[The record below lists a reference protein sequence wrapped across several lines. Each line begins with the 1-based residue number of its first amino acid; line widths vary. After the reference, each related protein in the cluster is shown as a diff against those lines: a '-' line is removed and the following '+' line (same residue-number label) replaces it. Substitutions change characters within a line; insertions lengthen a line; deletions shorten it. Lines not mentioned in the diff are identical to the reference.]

1 MTKAELYQKACM
13 LPLLPGVYIIRDKSD
28 TIIYIGKAKSL
39 RIRVSQYF
47 REGVPHDNKVSQ
59 MIAHAYAFDVIVCQ
73 SEFEALVLEAS
84 QIKAHTPKYNILL
97 KDDKGYSYIKVTK
110 EPWPRLS
117 FTLQKEDDGAEYLGP
132 YTSSFAARQMAET
145 AMDAFLLPRCNK
157 RFPQD
162 CGKGRPCLNAHIGK
176 CMAVCSGRI
185 SCENYNQAVKSAV
198 HLIRYGKKD
207 ILKTL
212 NERMQEA
219 SDRLEFETAAL
230 LRDQINAITKVTA
243 GQKVVVDPDVEM
255 DVVALAGTPSSVC
268 AAVLRFREGRLT
280 DKREFLFHDTADI
293 AAVREEFLPRYYLDD
308 EQIPKVIAVD
318 ELPPDSDALQQALN
332 EKRGS
337 EVQLYV
343 PQRGD
348 KAHLVEMAHTN
359 AVERLARESG
369 RYAREEK
376 LLDEMAQVLGLPKPP
391 RTIESYD
398 ISNWGDGTSVCG
410 MVTFR
415 DGKPYKAGYRKFKMQ
430 TVAGTDDYASLA
442 ETVSR
447 RAAEYEKYA
456 LLAEHG
462 QESDNYFGQKPDLLL
477 MDGGRGQVSAA
488 KAALAGTRL
497 ADVPLYGMV
506 KDDHHRTRAIVD
518 SDGREIAIN
527 MNRGTFTFITAIQDE
542 THRFANAYRKQQ
554 MKQKS
559 YSSTLTEVPGV
570 GPKTAKALLAQFKS
584 VGAVKEATPDQL
596 ENTPGVGKQLAQV
609 LGLSKP
615 PRAIESYD
623 ISNWGDGSSVCGMVT
638 FKDGKPFKAGYRK
651 FKMKTVAG
659 TDDYA
664 SLAETVSRRAAEY
677 EKYAAQVENGQSGGN
692 WFGQKPDLLLMDGG
706 RGQVSAAKEA
716 LAGTALADVPLYGM
730 VKDDHHRTR
739 AIVDSDGREIA
750 INMNRGTFTFITAIQ
765 DETHRFANAYRKQ
778 QMKQKSYSSTLTE
791 VPGVGPKTAKALLAQ
806 FKSVGAV
813 KEATPDQLE
822 NTPGVGRQLAQT
834 IYDYFHQA

>member
-1 MTKAELYQKACM
+1 MTKAELYKKACM
-13 LPLLPGVYIIRDKSD
+13 LPLLPGVYIIRDKSG
-28 TIIYIGKAKSL
+28 TIIYIGKAKRL

-110 EPWPRLS
+110 DEWPRLS
-117 FTLQKEDDGAEYLGP
+117 FTLQKEDDGAEYIGP

-145 AMDAFLLPRCNK
+145 AMDAFLLPRCSR
-157 RFPQD
+157 RFPQEI
-162 CGKGRPCLNAHIGK
+162 GRGRPCLNAHIGK
-176 CMAVCSGRI
+176 CMAVCSGKI
-185 SCENYNQAVKSAV
+185 SRENYEQAVKSAV

-212 NERMQEA
+212 NERMLEA

-230 LRDQINAITKVTA
+230 IRDQIAAITKVTA

-255 DVVALAGTPSSVC
+255 DVVALAGTPGSVC

-318 ELPPDSDALQQALN
+318 ELPLDVDALQQALN

-376 LLDEMAQVLGLPKPP
+376 LLDELAQVLGLPKPP

-415 DGKPYKAGYRKFKMQ
+415 DGKPYKAGYRKFKMK

-447 RAAEYEKYA
+447 RAAEYEKYSEMA
-456 LLAEHG
+456 ANGEP
-462 QESDNYFGQKPDLLL
+462 SSNYFGQKPDLLL

-488 KAALAGTRL
+488 KAALAGTAL

-518 SDGREIAIN
+518 SEGREIAIN
-527 MNRGTFTFITAIQDE
+527 MNRGTFTFVTAIQDE

-570 GPKTAKALLAQFKS
+570 GPKTAKALMAQFKS
-584 VGAVKEATPDQL
+584 V
-596 ENTPGVGKQLAQV
+596 
-609 LGLSKP
+609 S
-615 PRAIESYD
+615 
-623 ISNWGDGSSVCGMVT
+623 
-638 FKDGKPFKAGYRK
+638 
-651 FKMKTVAG
+651 
-659 TDDYA
+659 
-664 SLAETVSRRAAEY
+664 
-677 EKYAAQVENGQSGGN
+677 
-692 WFGQKPDLLLMDGG
+692 
-706 RGQVSAAKEA
+706 
-716 LAGTALADVPLYGM
+716 
-730 VKDDHHRTR
+730 
-739 AIVDSDGREIA
+739 
-750 INMNRGTFTFITAIQ
+750 
-765 DETHRFANAYRKQ
+765 
-778 QMKQKSYSSTLTE
+778 
-791 VPGVGPKTAKALLAQ
+791 
-806 FKSVGAV
+806 AV

-822 NTPGVGRQLAQT
+822 NTPGVGRQMAQT
-834 IYDYFHQA
+834 IYEYFHPQG

>member
-28 TIIYIGKAKSL
+28 TIIYIGKAKRL

-110 EPWPRLS
+110 DEWPRLS
-117 FTLQKEDDGAEYLGP
+117 FTLQKEDDGAEYIGP

-145 AMDAFLLPRCNK
+145 ALDAFLLPRCSK

-162 CGKGRPCLNAHIGK
+162 IGKGRPCLNAHIGK
-176 CMAVCSGRI
+176 CMAVCSGKI
-185 SCENYNQAVKSAV
+185 SCENYNQAVKNAV
-198 HLIRYGKKD
+198 HLIRYGKKE

-212 NERMQEA
+212 NERMLEA

-243 GQKVVVDPDVEM
+243 GQKVVVDPEVEM

-308 EQIPKVIAVD
+308 EQIPKIIAVD
-318 ELPPDSDALQQALN
+318 ELPPDSEALQQALN

-376 LLDEMAQVLGLPKPP
+376 LLDEMAQVLGLSKPP

-415 DGKPYKAGYRKFKMQ
+415 DGKPYKAGYRKFRMK
-430 TVAGTDDYASLA
+430 TVLGTDDYASLA

-456 LLAEHG
+456 ALAAQG
-462 QESDNYFGQKPDLLL
+462 QGSDNYFGQKPDLLL

-488 KAALAGTRL
+488 KAALAGTSL

-518 SDGREIAIN
+518 DEGGEIAIN
-527 MNRGTFTFITAIQDE
+527 RHRNIFTFVTNIQDE
-542 THRFANAYRKQQ
+542 THRYANDYRKRA
-554 MKQKS
+554 MKKKS
-559 YSSTLTEVPGV
+559 YAATLTAIPGV
-570 GPKTAKALLAQFKS
+570 GEKTSAALLAHF
-584 VGAVKEATPDQL
+584 
-596 ENTPGVGKQLAQV
+596 
-609 LGLSKP
+609 
-615 PRAIESYD
+615 
-623 ISNWGDGSSVCGMVT
+623 
-638 FKDGKPFKAGYRK
+638 
-651 FKMKTVAG
+651 KTVAAVKA
-659 TDDYA
+659 A
-664 SLAETVSRRAAEY
+664 SIS
-677 EKYAAQVENGQSGGN
+677 
-692 WFGQKPDLLLMDGG
+692 DL
-706 RGQVSAAKEA
+706 EE
-716 LAGTALADVPLYGM
+716 
-730 VKDDHHRTR
+730 VKGISH
-739 AIVDSDGREIA
+739 
-750 INMNRGTFTFITAIQ
+750 
-765 DETHRFANAYRKQ
+765 
-778 QMKQKSYSSTLTE
+778 
-791 VPGVGPKTAKALLAQ
+791 AKAEMLYNALRN
-806 FKSVGAV
+806 G
-813 KEATPDQLE
+813 
-822 NTPGVGRQLAQT
+822 
-834 IYDYFHQA
+834 I